1 MRAAVLRE
9 IGAELAIEDIG
20 VDEPAEDEVLVRV
33 VASGVCHSDRT
44 AATGGQIPP
53 MPTVLGHEVAGVV
66 ERVGSAVRYVAPG
79 DRVAVT
85 GTAFCGVCEWC
96 VSGHPQHCLDKKR
109 SRAHGRPPRLHRD
122 GEQIH
127 QYVGVGGF
135 AEYTLV
141 HERAVARIPDGVG
154 FEVASLL
161 GCAVVTGVGAVLNT
175 AMVRPGEKVAVIG
188 CGGVGLNAVQAAA
201 LSGAGMIIAVDLVA
215 DKLRLAEVFGATH
228 GVDASTGDAVEQVRE
243 ISLGGVDH
251 VIEAVGAPATVEQGY
266 AMLRIRGTLTMVG
279 LARAGA
285 VLSLPAAPMLLAE
298 KRIQGSK
305 MGGNR
310 FRLDVARYSE
320 LYLAGRLKLD
330 ELIAD
335 TAPLDSVER
344 ALAALDTGGQARTV
358 LTFPAS

>member
-1 MRAAVLRE
+1 MRAAVLRT
-9 IGAELAIEDIG
+9 IGAELSIEDVE
-20 VDEPAEDEVLVRV
+20 VDDPAEDEVLVRV
-33 VASGVCHSDRT
+33 LASGVCHSDRT
-44 AATGGQIPP
+44 AATGGQAPP
-53 MPTVLGHEVAGVV
+53 TPTILGHEVAGVV
-66 ERVGSAVRYVAPG
+66 ERVGSAVTYVAPG

-96 VSGHPQHCLDKKR
+96 VSGQPQHCPDKRR
-109 SRAHGRPPRLHRD
+109 SRAHGLPPRLRRD

-141 HERAVARIPDGVG
+141 HERAVAKIPDGVG
-154 FEVASLL
+154 FEAASLL

-175 AMVRPGEKVAVIG
+175 ARVRPGEKVAVIG

-201 LSGAGMIIAVDLVA
+201 LSGAGTIIAVDRVA

-228 GVDASTGDAVEQVRE
+228 GVDASVGDAVEQVRE
-243 ISLGGVDH
+243 ISVGGVDH
-251 VIEAVGAPATVEQGY
+251 VIEAVGAPATLEQGY
-266 AMLRIRGTLTMVG
+266 GMLRIRGTLTMVG
-279 LARAGA
+279 LPRADA
-285 VLSLPAAPMLLAE
+285 VLSLPAAPMVLQE

-310 FRLDVARYSE
+310 FRLDVARYSD

-335 TAPLDSVER
+335 TAPLEAVDR
-344 ALAALDTGGQARTV
+344 ALTALDTGGQARTV
-358 LTFPAS
+358 LTFPAA